1 MGGQLLYYKTVY
13 NVLTI
18 MYCVCM
24 KTGYLKMNCVNDY
37 IVIVSD
43 VSNHTMHSYTE
54 HDGGAVKDQWNEWMV
69 KWNTGMTQLK

>member
-1 MGGQLLYYKTVY
+1 MNNFVQYTKIQWQLLYYKTVY

-43 VSNHTMHSYTE
+43 VSNHTIHSYY
-54 HDGGAVKDQWNEWMV
+54 H
-69 KWNTGMTQLK
+69 

>member
-1 MGGQLLYYKTVY
+1 
-13 NVLTI
+13 

-43 VSNHTMHSYTE
+43 VSNHTIHSYYHWTWWRDCQE
-54 HDGGAVKDQWNEWMV
+54 SV
-69 KWNTGMTQLK
+69 KWMDGEMEYWNDSSGTNILTISSSFE